1 MEEIKFTEK
10 QSVEVISH
18 MLEQTKNRI
27 TKGSGNTFLLFGY
40 ASLVVSVLTFFLVRF
55 SNSTMWNLLWF
66 VMFLPY
72 LYQKVRCSQNKP
84 EVITYIDRAI
94 DNTWLVVGTLFSLTV
109 IAIAGI
115 GCALGEMNFVLMLPL
130 SLLYVGIGTSITGV
144 ILRMRL
150 LIYSP
155 LLAFF
160 IAMYMLIVMVSGGFA
175 DNYWN
180 LYFGASCAV
189 MLIIPGHILNRKV

>member
-1 MEEIKFTEK
+1 MEEVKFTEK
-10 QSVEVISH
+10 QSVEVISR
-18 MLEQTKNRI
+18 MLEQTKSRI

-40 ASLVVSVLTFFLVRF
+40 ASLIVSVLTFLLVHF
-55 SNSTMWNLLWF
+55 SNNTLWNLLWF

-72 LYQKVRCSQNKP
+72 IYQRVKGIKNKP
-84 EVITYIDRAI
+84 EVVTYVDKAI
-94 DNTWLVVGTLFSLTV
+94 NNTWIVVGVLFSLTV
-109 IAIAGI
+109 LAIALI
-115 GCALGEMNFVLMLPL
+115 GYILGHINFVLMLPL

-175 DNYWN
+175 DNCWN
-180 LYFGASCAV
+180 LYFGVACFV
-189 MLIIPGHILNRKV
+189 MMIVPGHILNRKV